1 MSQAESSLVKLIGLI
16 GIGARFSVKP
26 LLLLIWGSSV
36 TTLMAVIYL
45 HWAADLGWGWSL
57 VPLWL
62 MVLPM
67 AGLVFYWFTIDGLS
81 RLPKTMLESKETFSI
96 LKQRYAE
103 RKNGKEIK
111 GIGAVATTR
120 RMLLLGG
127 LLWDSRD
134 VIDAASNLYGLL
146 DLFNPLF
153 WLMMLISLVSSIVF
167 CSLFAIACGSHYLFC

>member
-1 MSQAESSLVKLIGLI
+1 MSQADNGLVKLIGMI
-16 GIGARFSVKP
+16 GVGARISVKP
-26 LLLLIWGSSV
+26 LLILIFGSAV
-36 TTLMAVIYL
+36 TTIMAVIYL
-45 HWAADLGWGWSL
+45 HWAMFLGWSWSL

-67 AGLVFYWFTIDGLS
+67 TGLVFYWFTLDGLS
-81 RLPKTMLESKETFSI
+81 RLPQTLLESKETFSI

-111 GIGAVATTR
+111 GIGPVATTR

-146 DLFNPLF
+146 DLFNPFF
-153 WLMMLISLVSSIVF
+153 WLMMLISFVSTVV
-167 CSLFAIACGSHYLFC
+167 LCGLYVISCGGHYLFS

>member
-1 MSQAESSLVKLIGLI
+1 MSQPDNSLVKLISMI
-16 GIGARFSVKP
+16 GVGARVSVKP
-26 LLLLIWGSSV
+26 LLVLIWGSAV

-45 HWAADLGWGWSL
+45 HWAMVLGWGWSL
-57 VPLWL
+57 LPLWL

-67 AGLVFYWFTIDGLS
+67 TGLVFYWFTLDGLS
-81 RLPKTMLESKETFSI
+81 RLPETLLESKETFTI
-96 LKQRYAE
+96 LKQRYAK
-103 RKNGKEIK
+103 RRNATEIR
-111 GIGAVATTR
+111 GIGPVATTR

-153 WLMMLISLVSSIVF
+153 WLMMLISVVSTVVFSGMYVIV
-167 CSLFAIACGSHYLFC
+167 CGGHYFFS

>member
-1 MSQAESSLVKLIGLI
+1 MSQADNGLVKLIGMI
-16 GIGARFSVKP
+16 GVGARISVKP
-26 LLLLIWGSSV
+26 LLVLIWGCAV
-36 TTLMAVIYL
+36 TTIMAVIYL
-45 HWAADLGWGWSL
+45 HWAMALGWGWSL

-67 AGLVFYWFTIDGLS
+67 TGLVFYWFTLDGLS
-81 RLPKTMLESKETFSI
+81 LLPETLLESKETFSI
-96 LKQRYAE
+96 LRQRFAK
-103 RKNGKEIK
+103 RKNTKEIR
-111 GIGAVATTR
+111 GIGPVATTR

-153 WLMMLISLVSSIVF
+153 WLMMLISFVSTLVFSSLYVIV
-167 CSLFAIACGSHYLFC
+167 CGSHYFFN